1 MPHSIGS
8 RSLSPVGPTTAGR
21 EPPSEPCL
29 KCGEETAVG
38 SAFFSDR
45 TRIELGG
52 GQRAYLCSLCDSSL
66 RASRKGTPLT
76 DEEVR
81 NLVKNGTAIALGW
94 RP

>member
-1 MPHSIGS
+1 M
-8 RSLSPVGPTTAGR
+8 GR

-29 KCGEETAVG
+29 NCGEETAIG

-45 TRIELGG
+45 TRIDLDGE
-52 GQRAYLCSLCDSSL
+52 QVAYLCSLCDSGL
-66 RASRKGTPLT
+66 RASRKGKPLT